1 MPWFYFVCI
10 IQKYDFCVEL
20 LSESMG
26 TTVHSSE
33 TQRKRDPWFSYPSL
47 KKENLAHKSLQ
58 SEAEHN
64 LVCNWACMAPC
75 WFQMCRCKWL
85 WITASGLAEN
95 LLTIHLLLRTS
106 QSSCPEN
113 HNTNTVST
121 FRSLI
126 LHLPHPY
133 HLQAEFY
140 CICCRI
146 WTAIVWVLRS
156 IMGSSTIWAG

>member
-1 MPWFYFVCI
+1 MISVWSCFLNPWAQQFTVL
-10 IQKYDFCVEL
+10 KL
-20 LSESMG
+20 KGKG
-26 TTVHSSE
+26 TPDLVIHHW
-33 TQRKRDPWFSYPSL
+33 KRRIL
-47 KKENLAHKSLQ
+47 HTKACKEKQNTISA
-58 SEAEHN
+58 
-64 LVCNWACMAPC
+64 CNWACMAPC

-113 HNTNTVST
+113 HDTNTVST

-146 WTAIVWVLRS
+146 WPATVWVLRS
-156 IMGSSTIWAG
+156 IMGSSAIWAG

>member
-1 MPWFYFVCI
+1 MISVWSCFLNPWAQQFTVL
-10 IQKYDFCVEL
+10 KL
-20 LSESMG
+20 KGKG
-26 TTVHSSE
+26 TPDLVIHHW
-33 TQRKRDPWFSYPSL
+33 KRRIL
-47 KKENLAHKSLQ
+47 HTKACKEKQNTISA
-58 SEAEHN
+58 
-64 LVCNWACMAPC
+64 CNWACMAPC
-75 WFQMCRCKWL
+75 WSQMCRCKWL

-113 HNTNTVST
+113 HDTNTVST

-126 LHLPHPY
+126 LHLPHPH

-140 CICCRI
+140 CIYCRI